1 MAETAALVTLDIVN
15 LLSVEV
21 VGEGETIRAR

>member
-1 MAETAALVTLDIVN
+1 MAETAALVTLDVVN
-15 LLSVEV
+15 LLSVKV

>member
-1 MAETAALVTLDIVN
+1 MAETAALATLDVVH